1 MRLWSLHP
9 KYLDPRGLTAL
20 WREAL
25 LAQKVLHLATQGY
38 RRHPQLERF
47 RSHPDPQ
54 AAIATYLQYVH
65 EESVRRDYRFDAAKI
80 SPLRTTRRIPCMEGQ
95 LQYEKE
101 HLARKLKSRDP
112 ARYRE
117 LRRYATIE
125 VHPLFIIVAGEREL
139 WEKAR

>member
-38 RRHPQLERF
+38 RKHPQLERF

-54 AAIATYLQYVH
+54 AAIATYLKYVH
-65 EESVRRDYRFDAAKI
+65 MESVRRGYRFDAAKI
-80 SPLRTTRRIPCMEGQ
+80 SPLRTPRRIPCTTGQ

-101 HLARKLKSRDP
+101 HLERKLKSRDP

-117 LRRYATIE
+117 FRRLDTVEA
-125 VHPLFIIVAGEREL
+125 HPLFIIVDGEREP

>member
-9 KYLDPRGLTAL
+9 KYLDSRGLTSL

-47 RSHPDPQ
+47 RSHADPL
-54 AAIATYLQYVH
+54 AAIATYLQCVH
-65 EESVRRDYRFDAAKI
+65 EEAVRRGYRFDAAKI
-80 SPLRTTRRIPCMEGQ
+80 SPLRTTRRIPCTSGQ

-101 HLARKLKSRDP
+101 HLAKKLKSRDP

-117 LRRYATIE
+117 LRSHAAIDAQ
-125 VHPLFIIVAGEREL
+125 PLFIIVAGEREP
-139 WEKAR
+139 WEKVH

>member
-9 KYLDPRGLTAL
+9 KYLDSRGLTAL

-25 LAQKVLHLATQGY
+25 LAQKVLHLATKGY

-47 RSHPDPQ
+47 RSHSDPL
-54 AAIATYLQYVH
+54 AAIATYLRYVH
-65 EESVRRDYRFDAAKI
+65 EESVRRGYRFDRAKI
-80 SPLRTTRRIPCMEGQ
+80 AALPTTRRIPCTSGQ
-95 LQYEKE
+95 LRYEKE

-117 LRRYATIE
+117 LRRHDTIE
-125 VHPLFIIVAGEREL
+125 AHPLFIVAARRES
-139 WEKAR
+139 WEKGR

>member
-9 KYLDPRGLTAL
+9 KYLDSRGLTAL

-38 RRHPQLERF
+38 RKHPQLERF
-47 RSHPDPQ
+47 HSHPDPQ

-65 EESVRRDYRFDAAKI
+65 EESVSRGYRFDAAKI
-80 SPLRTTRRIPCMEGQ
+80 SPLWTTRRIPCTTGQ

-101 HLARKLKSRDP
+101 RLERKLKSRDA

-117 LRRYATIE
+117 LRSLDTIE
-125 VHPLFIIVAGEREL
+125 AHPLFIIVDGEREP
-139 WEKAR
+139 WEKGS